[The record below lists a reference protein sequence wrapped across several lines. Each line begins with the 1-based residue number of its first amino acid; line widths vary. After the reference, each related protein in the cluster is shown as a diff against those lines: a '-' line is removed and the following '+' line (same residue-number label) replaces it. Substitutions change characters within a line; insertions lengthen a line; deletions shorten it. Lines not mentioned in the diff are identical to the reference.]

1 MRRSVSRALSHKANR
16 SRKAI
21 RFFTALAAAAILAT
35 LPALPA
41 AAHDSD
47 RERLKEMS
55 QLFGGGVNVPFV
67 ASDNI
72 QLVHSVPKPGA
83 ISGVFSPS
91 APYFYV
97 SGLES
102 IDVYDV
108 SDPLHPALTGT
119 LPELVFEN
127 EAMNYGERTLANGK
141 VIRFVLVGVDLTQA
155 SPSDINHSNP
165 NGANEVVLVDV
176 TDPANPYIRSRTPAT
191 TFTHTVAC
199 VQVRKCTTA
208 YTAGDNGSFSIID
221 LSNLDQLKEVDS
233 RPARTGVQPFP
244 SPAAGPGG
252 PLESGHKWNFDNA
265 GYGFHTGGAGTAV
278 FDVTSPRHP
287 SLVTTTGAAGVA
299 AGWNDFIHHNS
310 DRPNGKA
317 FRAHSSPSI
326 NHGNVVL
333 ITEEDYENTDCA
345 TAGSFQTW
353 KVESLGGA
361 PSAVKPL
368 DKINPVT
375 EGGGGISPPQ
385 YAFCSAHWFDY
396 HPSGIVAL
404 ATYGGGLRLIDVR
417 DPRHLKQ
424 FGFATWGASEVWD
437 AYWAPRRNAAG
448 QQIGSSNI
456 VYTVDLVRG
465 LDVYSVD
472 LPGQAGNKATVPLAG
487 SSFNLR
493 LDGGAA
499 LVLVAGLGSVVFLRR
514 RLARG
519 GDTST
524 ATA

>member
-1 MRRSVSRALSHKANR
+1 MRWFSRSATR
-16 SRKAI
+16 SL
-21 RFFTALAAAAILAT
+21 TALVAAAALAT

-47 RERLKEMS
+47 RDRLREMS
-55 QLFGGGVNVPFV
+55 QLFGGGVNVPFA
-67 ASDNI
+67 ASDNV
-72 QLVHSVPKPGA
+72 QLVDSVPKPGA

-97 SGLES
+97 SSLES

-119 LPELVFEN
+119 LPEFVFEN
-127 EAMNYGERTLANGK
+127 EAMNYGERTLPRGK

-155 SPSDINHSNP
+155 SPGSINHSNP

-208 YTAGDNGSFSIID
+208 YTAGDDGEFSIID
-221 LSNLDQLKEVDS
+221 LTNLDRLREVDAQ
-233 RPARTGVQPFP
+233 PAKAGLQPFR

-252 PLESGHKWNFDNA
+252 PLVSGHKWNFDNA

-278 FDVTSPRHP
+278 FDVTRPRSPR
-287 SLVTTTGAAGVA
+287 LVTTTGAAGVA
-299 AGWNDFIHHNS
+299 PGWNDFIHHNS
-310 DRPNGKA
+310 DHPNAKA
-317 FRAHSSPSI
+317 FTPHSSPSVS
-326 NHGNVVL
+326 HGNVVL

-353 KVESLGGA
+353 KINSLDGA
-361 PSAVKPL
+361 ASAVKPL

-417 DPRHLKQ
+417 DPRNLKQ
-424 FGFATWGASEVWD
+424 VGYATWGASEVWD

-472 LPGQAGNKATVPLAG
+472 LPGQAGAKAAVPLGG
-487 SSFNLR
+487 SSFNPK

-499 LVLVAGLGSVVFLRR
+499 LVLVAGLGSVMFLRR
-514 RLARG
+514 RLG
-519 GDTST
+519 HSGETPT
-524 ATA
+524 AAV

>member
-1 MRRSVSRALSHKANR
+1 MRWSVTRCSTRTATRTL
-16 SRKAI
+16 
-21 RFFTALAAAAILAT
+21 TALVAAAALAT

-47 RERLKEMS
+47 RDRLKQMS
-55 QLFGGGVNVPFV
+55 QLSGAGVNVPF
-67 ASDNI
+67 ATSDNV
-72 QLVHSVPKPGA
+72 QLVDSVPKPGA

-97 SGLES
+97 SGIES

-108 SDPLHPALTGT
+108 SDPLHPVLTGT

-141 VIRFVLVGVDLTQA
+141 VSRFVLVGVDLTQA

-165 NGANEVVLVDV
+165 NGANEVLLIDV
-176 TDPANPYIRSRTPAT
+176 TDPANPHIRSRTPAT

-199 VQVRKCTTA
+199 VQVRNCTTA
-208 YTAGDNGSFSIID
+208 YTAGDDGTFSIID
-221 LSNLDQLKEVDS
+221 LSNLDHPKEVDS
-233 RPARTGVQPFP
+233 QPAKAGLQPFK

-252 PLESGHKWNFDNA
+252 PVETGHKWNFDNA
-265 GYGFHTGGAGTAV
+265 GHGFHTGGAGTAV
-278 FDVTSPRHP
+278 FDVSSPRHP
-287 SLVTTTGAAGVA
+287 RLVTTTGAAGVA
-299 AGWNDFIHHNS
+299 PGWNDFIHHNS
-310 DRPNGKA
+310 EHPNAKA
-317 FRAHSSPSI
+317 FQPHSSPSI
-326 NHGNVVL
+326 GHGNVVL

-353 KVESLGGA
+353 KIESLDGA

-404 ATYGGGLRLIDVR
+404 ATYGGGLRLVDVR

-424 FGFATWGASEVWD
+424 FGYATWGASEVWD
-437 AYWAPRRNAAG
+437 AYWAPRRDAAG
-448 QQIGSSNI
+448 EQIGSSNI

-472 LPGQAGNKATVPLAG
+472 LPGKSDTNATVPLGG

-493 LDGGAA
+493 LDGVAA
-499 LVLVAGLGSVVFLRR
+499 LVLMAALGAGVALRR
-514 RLARG
+514 RVAQHG
-519 GDTST
+519 APAATSI
-524 ATA
+524 